1 MSDKFIIK
9 WTKKDYEFLNK
20 NLSEDNYKYFISF
33 CDKYKTFCNSLN
45 KNVKDTTAIMLLK
58 KDIPSFYLIESK
70 FFLFHYTYVY
80 KLRNICTSF
89 SSNINSR
96 NFLSASII
104 LRSMLETTCLHSFIL
119 KRIDDLL
126 SGIKD
131 PQSVGEKL
139 HEVNKVLQQSHTGT
153 SINWAKIF
161 GSDYKF
167 NAMENIRVIEAI
179 RDTSKFRDKRI
190 NTYYELLSEITHP
203 NFGSNALV
211 IQTKGR
217 EDELK
222 IECILGD
229 GDGQDAFIFFF
240 DILSET
246 LSGTI
251 NLTANVWSA
260 SARYSRF
267 FQNLT
272 DAMNVERTDL
282 DQNNT
287 IQ

>member
-1 MSDKFIIK
+1 MSDKFIIE
-9 WTKKDYEFLNK
+9 WSKKDYEVLNK
-20 NLSEDNYKYFISF
+20 NLSEDNYKYFINF
-33 CDKYKTFCNSLN
+33 CDKYKTFCSSLN

-58 KDIPSFYLIESK
+58 KDVPSFYLIESK

-80 KLRNICTSF
+80 KLRNICRSF

-119 KRIDDLL
+119 KRIDNLL

-131 PQSVGEKL
+131 PRSVGEKL

-153 SINWAKIF
+153 SINWEKIF

-167 NAMENIRVIEAI
+167 NVMENIRVIEAI

-211 IQTKGR
+211 IQNNGR

-222 IECILGD
+222 IERILGD
-229 GDGQDAFIFFF
+229 GDGPDTFIFFF
-240 DILSET
+240 EILSET
-246 LSGTI
+246 LLGTI
-251 NLTANVWSA
+251 NLTANVWSVSTDYA
-260 SARYSRF
+260 RF
-267 FQNLT
+267 FRNLT
-272 DAMNVERTDL
+272 DVSKDKPTDL
-282 DQNNT
+282 YQNNT
-287 IQ
+287 TQ